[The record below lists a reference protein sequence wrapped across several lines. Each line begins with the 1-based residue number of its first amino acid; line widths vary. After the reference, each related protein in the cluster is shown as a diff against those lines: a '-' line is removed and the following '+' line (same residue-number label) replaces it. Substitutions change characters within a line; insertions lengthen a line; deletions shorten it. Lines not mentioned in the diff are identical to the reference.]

1 MKLDKTEVVKITHEL
16 HEKLSE
22 VYGDRMR
29 EVYLYGSYARD
40 QADEDSDIDIA
51 VVLSGSVNRAEERA
65 RVSGIA
71 SDISLRYNCLITLF
85 FMSEDD
91 LKSQPYAVHRSIA
104 REGVAV

>member
-1 MKLDKTEVVKITHEL
+1 MELSKTEVLEIAREL
-16 HEKLSE
+16 YEKLTE
-22 VYGDRMR
+22 VYGDRIRKM
-29 EVYLYGSYARD
+29 YLYGSYARN

-65 RVSGIA
+65 CVSGIA

-85 FMSEDD
+85 FMSEDE

-104 REGVAV
+104 REGVPV

>member
-16 HEKLSE
+16 REKLSE
-22 VYGDRMR
+22 VYGDRTKGI
-29 EVYLYGSYARD
+29 YLYGSYARD

-51 VVLSGSVNRAEERA
+51 VALSGSVNRAKERA
-65 RVSGIA
+65 RVGDIA